1 MSFIRYVKLVPDDVV
16 SVDENVIR
24 KIAIRVAKTYDKAI
38 VDAVIDYAKNEGI
51 TDLYLLDDEFVTTAL
66 SREAERRK
74 KESNGQDI

>member
-1 MSFIRYVKLVPDDVV
+1 MGFIRYEKLVPDDVV
-16 SVDENVIR
+16 SVDENIIR
-24 KIAIRVAKTYDKAI
+24 KIAIQVAKTYDKAI

-66 SREAERRK
+66 LREAERRK